1 MWTCTVMVHTYP
13 ARPFARLSPCETGP
27 SVHYPLRIGN
37 GTCRVNGTVVLEPWD
52 SQSGALTENSGE
64 KGFLLEN
71 FHRKRNSK
79 YLHASFAEECLTPLR
94 PTS

>member
-27 SVHYPLRIGN
+27 SIHYPLRIGN
-37 GTCRVNGTVVLEPWD
+37 GTCTVNGTVVLELWD
-52 SQSGALTENSGE
+52 LQPDAFDSKLRTERV
-64 KGFLLEN
+64 LLEN
-71 FHRKRNSK
+71 FHRKWNPRGL
-79 YLHASFAEECLTPLR
+79 YASFGQECLTPLR